1 MMKHIKSF
9 LEILNE
15 GAYIDPQNPTEVI
28 LTYTNLPER
37 DPQYDNEMLVTIVD
51 HKEKKGSSYIL
62 DKYFALVL
70 PSKDVL
76 RLGQTKLKKLDH
88 SGRPKATMDLLKEGR
103 IKGGQAAVDDFLSK
117 AVPGIGLGT
126 IDYVCSLD
134 STGPLVKMMTSFF
147 VSKYKSTQV
156 DLPKVKYSTILD
168 AIIWE
173 KLITELSA
181 SEKNTKEDYF
191 EKLKDYLD
199 QNKYIID
206 LARKNISFTLPY
218 KIKVGP
224 RKESTISKKYE
235 KPDGSPQ
242 AIIANII
249 EKQKSTLSKFFSV
262 IEESVDILGTP
273 KVTYDK
279 FKYDRKKTIEKI
291 INVYHT
297 GNQQT
302 IGDIKAGVIDTAL
315 ISGTIIDIIKVYLRN
330 LSFQPDYKLRTS
342 GTSLGT
348 SMRKIF
354 KDKYSYVVSFEEAV
368 FDCVGTGKKMII
380 IDDNIHSGTD
390 FRNIDKKIQEI
401 INNKSED
408 LFKAYSNIKMFV
420 LYDMGSKIEMKKGS
434 TTVDK
439 LTTKKTIIEDF
450 KNSILKLKG
459 RIPEKITMSYILFS
473 NKTNPSPSIPT
484 LKLKIGILGEIE
496 DIDFD
501 ISKSSLANISQYT
514 ANVDPTNWNFPFG
527 KGDVIFNSDA
537 TFIPEFRAWAKSI
550 GIFINGEKF
559 E

>member
-1 MMKHIKSF
+1 
-9 LEILNE
+9 
-15 GAYIDPQNPTEVI
+15 
-28 LTYTNLPER
+28 
-37 DPQYDNEMLVTIVD
+37 
-51 HKEKKGSSYIL
+51 
-62 DKYFALVL
+62 
-70 PSKDVL
+70 
-76 RLGQTKLKKLDH
+76 
-88 SGRPKATMDLLKEGR
+88 
-103 IKGGQAAVDDFLSK
+103 
-117 AVPGIGLGT
+117 
-126 IDYVCSLD
+126 
-134 STGPLVKMMTSFF
+134 MMTSFF

-420 LYDMGSKIEMKKGS
+420 LYDMGSKIEIKKGS

-550 GIFINGEKF
+550 GIFVNGEKF
-559 E
+559 K